1 MKARHLTGC
10 LLLAFL
16 AGCSEPVAGGS
27 TDTETGAVAGLAT
40 RPDGSRVANA
50 SILAYPIDSSASGP
64 AVSAHRSVSSTD
76 GSYRLEGL
84 VAGRWTLEFVAVDGY
99 RGLLQN
105 IQVAPSTVDSQ
116 DAVLHTPGRIRLAAD
131 ADTTAPWIEGTAH
144 LGRRDA
150 GFWVVD
156 SVPAG
161 VPLALRRGVG
171 DASRV
176 VANLVL
182 SPAQD
187 TLLP

>member
-10 LLLAFL
+10 LLFAFL

-50 SILAYPIDSSASGP
+50 SILAYPIDPSASGP
-64 AVSAHRSVSSTD
+64 AVSAHRSVSSID

-105 IQVAPSTVDSQ
+105 IRVAPSMIDSQ
-116 DAVLHTPGRIRLAAD
+116 DAVLHTPGRIRLTVD

-171 DASRV
+171 DASQV
-176 VANLVL
+176 VANLIL